1 VRGHEHQP
9 DQPTDERSSALPIQP
24 HRVPFPTGR
33 RSPLTHTTPP
43 QLPAEPTRPQAR
55 PHLPRLGIDRG
66 AISERYAAVL
76 STSDHRDFVKA
87 LVRSV
92 TDVPALLATV
102 DRLWL
107 ALVAARR
114 RHANLVAACR
124 AAIAAQRDGEHDPL
138 SYVVDELQ
146 DQSLPPTRRSRR

>member
-9 DQPTDERSSALPIQP
+9 EQPTDERSPALPKQP

-33 RSPLTHTTPP
+33 RSPLTNTHTTSPR
-43 QLPAEPTRPQAR
+43 LITEPTRP
-55 PHLPRLGIDRG
+55 HLPPLGIDRG
-66 AISERYAAVL
+66 AVADRYTALL
-76 STSDHRDFVKA
+76 STSDHREFVQA

-92 TDVPALLATV
+92 TDVPALLSTV

-107 ALVAARR
+107 ALVATRR

-124 AAIAAQRDGEHDPL
+124 AAIAADRDGETDPL
-138 SYVVDELQ
+138 SYVLDELQ
-146 DQSLPPTRRSRR
+146 DQSLPPARRSRR